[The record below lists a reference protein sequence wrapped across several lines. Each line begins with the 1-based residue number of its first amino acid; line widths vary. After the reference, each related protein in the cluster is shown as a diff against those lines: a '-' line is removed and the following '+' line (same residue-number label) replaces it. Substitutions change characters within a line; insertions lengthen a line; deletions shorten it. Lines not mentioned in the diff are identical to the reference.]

1 MTPARRHS
9 LAYTNTV
16 SIPVSRNAH
25 HTQFPATPFWR
36 TMSVTRFGV
45 SVENVVATMEMP
57 SSHHGME
64 RPDRKYCPVS
74 RPARR
79 LAQSPTASAAAK

>member
-1 MTPARRHS
+1 MTPARRQS
-9 LAYTNTV
+9 LAYTKTV
-16 SIPVSRNAH
+16 SIPVRRNAH
-25 HTQFPATPFWR
+25 QTQFPETPCWR

-57 SSHHGME
+57 SSHHGMA
-64 RPDRKYCPVS
+64 RPDRKYWPVS

-79 LAQSPTASAAAK
+79 LAHTPMARASAK